1 MNHYQQ
7 MGQDDIESL
16 AMTRTFA
23 ELSEK
28 ERALVTAH
36 LGDEEAYTRM
46 RMAIVAARRTLTTE
60 GEALEPAPEIRS
72 AAHAAMA
79 GRRKRTPVLGGFL
92 GSIAGYRVPLYQPTL
107 AALAAIM
114 VVFLVR
120 PEPREQPV
128 RERVIYRT
136 VAAAVAPVDT
146 EEIVRRVVDSLRG
159 ELERPARVEVRTVV
173 VHDGRREDSSKSALA
188 PRDSA
193 EPRQDAP
200 PRGNMFVGLANL
212 KQLEIQRRGKNL
224 AEDSAGSRFMVTS
237 VPDKF

>member
-1 MNHYQQ
+1 MNNYQQ
-7 MGQDDIESL
+7 MSQGDIESL

-23 ELSEK
+23 ELSEE
-28 ERALVTAH
+28 ERALVRAH

-46 RMAIVAARRTLTTE
+46 RMTIVAAGRTLAAE
-60 GEALEPAPEIRS
+60 GERLEPAPGIRS

-79 GRRKRTPVLGGFL
+79 GRRKRAPLLGGFL
-92 GSIAGYRVPLYQPTL
+92 SGIASYRVPLYQPTL

-120 PEPREQPV
+120 PEPREGPA

-136 VAAAVAPVDT
+136 VAASVAPVDT

-159 ELERPARVEVRTVV
+159 ELERPAQVRTVV
-173 VHDGRREDSSKSALA
+173 VHDGRRGDSSKSALA

-193 EPRQDAP
+193 EPRQDAA

-212 KQLEIQRRGKNL
+212 RQLEIQRRGKNL

-237 VPDKF
+237 VPDRF